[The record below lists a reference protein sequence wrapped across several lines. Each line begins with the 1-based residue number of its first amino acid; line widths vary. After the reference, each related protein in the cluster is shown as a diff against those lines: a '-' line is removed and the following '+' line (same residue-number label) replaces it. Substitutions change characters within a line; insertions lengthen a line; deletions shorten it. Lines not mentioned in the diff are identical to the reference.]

1 MDNENTILDPQ
12 YNAENTIV
20 ENTTVEQPKN
30 AGKKNIGWGEKA
42 AYAAGGAV
50 VGAGATMAGQAVAAP
65 KAEKIEQPETNEE
78 DAAAATASAETATEN
93 ATADNAATADNEVV
107 ANAAAT
113 GVTVEANGTTVHVNG
128 AANVDVA
135 NGNVH
140 VAVAD
145 TTAEPSAHVHAAA
158 NFDTAAQ
165 TTQAAPDPEE
175 AIVATAT
182 GVRVAQVS
190 DDMSFSQAFADARAQ
205 VGPGGVF
212 EWHGRAYGTYY
223 KDEWDQMTPA
233 ERAEYQASIDYNDV
247 LSDSAEAQ
255 HHNDVAQH
263 NAHESNAHQPS
274 HSSSHHSSHENHQAQ
289 ADPAY
294 DTQNVETDDVD
305 VRVLEVGQ
313 TDLNEDGIPE
323 NAAVLEIS
331 GRQVLIVDVDQ
342 DGTADAAFRE
352 NNGEIEGA
360 DLSGQGIPMPNQSDG
375 DAYMAQADSAPDYM
389 NDANVGMYEA

>member
-93 ATADNAATADNEVV
+93 ATADNEVV

-165 TTQAAPDPEE
+165 TTQAAPEPEE

-182 GVRVAQVS
+182 GVRVAQV
-190 DDMSFSQAFADARAQ
+190 DDSLSFSQAFAEARAQ

-212 EWHGRAYGTYY
+212 EWHGRAYNTFY
-223 KDEWDQMTPA
+223 KDEWDSMTT
-233 ERAEYQASIDYNDV
+233 EQKHEYQASIDYNDV
-247 LSDSAEAQ
+247 LPDDNMAQ

-263 NAHESNAHQPS
+263 NAHGSSAHQPS
-274 HSSSHHSSHENHQAQ
+274 HSSSHHSSHEDHQ

-305 VRVLEVGQ
+305 VHVLEVGQ
-313 TDLNEDGIPE
+313 TDLNGDGVPE

-331 GRQVLIVDVDQ
+331 GNQVLIVDVDQ

-360 DLSGQGIPMPNQSDG
+360 DLTGQGIPMPDQSDG
-375 DAYMAQADSAPDYM
+375 DIYMSQADSAPDYM